1 MKKLKNYEW
10 LKNTVFMAFSLWFFL
25 LSIKLLGEVFKH
37 YFSTDVAG
45 IIENATA
52 DPMVSLFIGILTTA
66 IIQSSSSTTSI
77 IVAFVGAGTM
87 SFDNAIPMIMGAN
100 IGTSVTGII
109 VAFGQVRN
117 RMEFHRSFAA
127 AIVHDFFNLFAVLL
141 FLPIEIYTGFIG
153 KSANFLTELFVG
165 TSGVKFKSP
174 LDSLVKSAS
183 KFIENSVAGIFGN
196 SVESHDIMGK
206 VSTYPAYDTMLLV
219 VMVIL
224 SLIML
229 FLSLN
234 FMSSIMKKVL
244 IGKFERIIH
253 KFVFSNAVTS
263 LIFGIFFTVSV
274 QSSSITISLIV
285 PLVGAGILSL
295 EQIFPYAVGANIGTT
310 ITGIL
315 ASMVTGNPSAISVAF
330 AHTLFNIFGACVFMP
345 LKVLPIRSAKW
356 FSVKVRDNRLWAVAF
371 LLVVFFIIPT
381 IIIFI

>member
-1 MKKLKNYEW
+1 
-10 LKNTVFMAFSLWFFL
+10 MAFSLWFFL